1 MRVANHLHERG
12 LLGTADRLRVEQAAA
27 SWGVVADPLLRTFG
41 LVSAPTYLR
50 AYEDV
55 HEVKRFAV
63 SALRFDAGRSAEIP
77 WELWRDHQALAVVTP
92 DGVATIAAVDPA
104 RLPPTLRPATAPA
117 CLLLEEEW
125 VEAVTRFRGGEF
137 LHEAVH
143 GLSTA
148 QPEASAR
155 RTFTS
160 PQLAFVWAVGSAVLA
175 GLFAAPIVTLIVVNC
190 VLNLFYTLC
199 VGFKSLLVLV
209 GSTRTVSH
217 KVSPLE
223 LDAIDLAALPIY
235 SILVPVYREP
245 LVIAGLV
252 RQLSALNYPLAKLDV
267 NILLEAGDDETIA
280 AVRAINPPP
289 NFHTIIVPPAQPQ
302 TKPKACN
309 FGMFFVR
316 GKYTAIYDAE
326 DFPEPDQ
333 LEKVVVSFAK
343 LPDRVVCIQGC
354 LNYFNWNE
362 NLLTRLFTLEYTS
375 WFDYN
380 LPGME
385 ALRIP
390 IPLGGTSNHFK
401 TDRLRELGAWDPY
414 NVTEDADL
422 GVRASA
428 RGYAVAT
435 IDSTTF
441 EEANCHAGNWIRQ
454 RSRWIKGYLQTFL
467 VHTRHPSRLIGGIGW
482 RGFIGFVL
490 FIGGTPFTFLVNP
503 ILWLIVIT
511 WAFTRSPFIDAIF
524 PPWLL
529 VLSITNLVVG
539 NLMAIYACVL
549 AVFRRGRHALSPYAL
564 LNPIYWV
571 MHAIAAY
578 KGLWQLI
585 VNPFYWEKTDHGL
598 SSMTGGIQRT
608 AAAATNTS
616 DA

>member
-1 MRVANHLHERG
+1 MRVVNHLHEQG
-12 LLGTADRLRVEQAAA
+12 LLGIGDRLRVERTAA
-27 SWGVVADPLLRTFG
+27 SWGVEADPLLRTLG
-41 LVSAPTYLR
+41 LVGADAYLR
-50 AYEDV
+50 AYEEVHDV
-55 HEVKRFAV
+55 VRCDV
-63 SALRFDAGRSAEIP
+63 GALRLDADRSASIP
-77 WELWRDHQALAVVTP
+77 WDLWRDHHALPVLTP
-92 DGVATIAAVDPA
+92 DGLPTTAAVDPA
-104 RLPPTLRPATAPA
+104 RLPPALRPANARP

-137 LHEAVH
+137 LDEAVH
-143 GLSTA
+143 GLSRA
-148 QPEASAR
+148 NPAASAR
-155 RTFTS
+155 RTFTP
-160 PQLAFVWAVGSAVLA
+160 PQLGFIWAVGSAILA
-175 GLFAAPIVTLIVVNC
+175 GLLAAPIATIIVVNC

-199 VGFKSLLVLV
+199 VGFKTLLVFV

-217 KVSPLE
+217 KVSPRE
-223 LDAIDLAALPIY
+223 LDAINPAALPIY

-245 LVIAGLV
+245 LVISGLV

-267 NILLEAGDDETIA
+267 NILLEAGDDETID

-289 NFHTIIVPPAQPQ
+289 NFHTIIVPPASPK

-343 LPDRVVCIQGC
+343 LSDRVVCIQGC
-354 LNYFNWNE
+354 LNYFNWRE

-422 GVRASA
+422 GVRANA
-428 RGYAVAT
+428 RGYTVAT

-441 EEANCHAGNWIRQ
+441 EEANCHTGNWIRQ
-454 RSRWIKGYLQTFL
+454 RSRWIKGYMQTFL
-467 VHTRHPSRLIGGIGW
+467 VHTRHPSRIIGRIGW
-482 RGFIGFVL
+482 RGFAGFVL

-503 ILWLIVIT
+503 ILWLIVIV
-511 WAFTRSPFIDAIF
+511 WAVTRSPTIDAIF

-529 VLSITNLVVG
+529 TLSIANLVIG
-539 NLMAIYACVL
+539 NLMAVYACVL
-549 AVFRRGRHALSPYAL
+549 AVFRRGRHALQPYAL
-564 LNPIYWV
+564 LNPFYW
-571 MHAIAAY
+571 MLHAIAAY

-598 SSMTGGIQRT
+598 SAMTGGLHANV
-608 AAAATNTS
+608 AAPKTS